1 MSLFPSIESVGGKEV
16 HDQALMYGNIRDYS
30 NVTGRLGLGPRN

>member
-1 MSLFPSIESVGGKEV
+1 MKQSK
-16 HDQALMYGNIRDYS
+16 QAKVKQKKSENRDYS